1 MPRRWSIDEHP
12 KKKQIIKAICEGKE
26 SLRSIA
32 AQYELSLS
40 AARRYIEERISEK
53 VTAAKAE
60 QDKADG
66 KAVLEQLESV
76 MVRMRKLYD
85 ACDEWLQDPEN
96 PEKYILDP
104 RGDEMM
110 IQYLKYDDND
120 KPIRGKASLQ
130 ELLDTVEAGGF
141 LPTGTRYMGI
151 DPRKLIIDTADSLT
165 KQLTLLAKIEGAVK
179 DTVIN
184 VTINEK
190 YLALKA
196 IIIQATNGHPDVQAK
211 IAELIEREG

>member
-53 VTAAKAE
+53 VATAKTE

-66 KAVLEQLESV
+66 KAVLEQLDAIMS
-76 MVRMRKLYD
+76 RMRKLYD
-85 ACDEWLQDPEN
+85 ACDEWLQDPNN
-96 PEKYILDP
+96 PDRYFLGP
-104 RGDEMM
+104 RANEVDIVYQEQDGDK
-110 IQYLKYDDND
+110 L
-120 KPIRGKASLQ
+120 RTSRASL
-130 ELLDTVEAGGF
+130 ETILGRMRDTSMFPVEVKY
-141 LPTGTRYMGI
+141 RYA
-151 DPRKLIIDTADSLT
+151 DPRKLIIDNAQALT
-165 KQLTLLAKIEGAVK
+165 KQLELLAKIEGAVK

-196 IIIQATNGHPDVQAK
+196 IIIQATKGHPDVQAR
-211 IAELIEREG
+211 IAELIEKET